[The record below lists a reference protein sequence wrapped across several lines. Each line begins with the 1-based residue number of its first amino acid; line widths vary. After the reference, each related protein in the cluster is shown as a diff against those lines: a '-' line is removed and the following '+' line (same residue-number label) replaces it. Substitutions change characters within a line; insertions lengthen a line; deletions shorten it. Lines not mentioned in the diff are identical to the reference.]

1 MAKMVANK
9 YYTKGGVEKINGYFV
24 SISKK
29 IIEEAEF
36 DVDAQ
41 IKIRTEK
48 GKIIIEENEEN

>member
-1 MAKMVANK
+1 MVANK

-41 IKIRTEK
+41 IVIKTEK